1 MIDCL
6 KPNAALQRR
15 RLMIAP
21 GGVRC
26 KRLLGGPSRWSII
39 IVCDKIGPRGDDEA
53 DDSRVPHGPRSQP
66 VPRVVER
73 SRCGRSGADSGAS
86 AAVRI
91 RQPGDH
97 RAVGLGVW
105 EARCAFGP
113 GYRIYFAKPG
123 STITLLLLGGD
134 KSSQRSDIRTAQRH
148 WTDYLEEHA
157 RGTSK

>member
-1 MIDCL
+1 MATTKLTIREYLTD
-6 KPNAALQRR
+6 Q
-15 RLMIAP
+15 
-21 GGVRC
+21 GVSPFRAW
-26 KRLLGGPSRWSII
+26 LNDLD
-39 IVCDKIGPRGDDEA
+39 V
-53 DDSRVPHGPRSQP
+53 
-66 VPRVVER
+66 
-73 SRCGRSGADSGAS
+73 
-86 AAVRI
+86 AVRARI
-91 RQPGDH
+91 QARVLRFESGNLGDH

-134 KSSQRSDIRTAQRH
+134 KSSQRSDIRTAQRY